1 MKLEKIRGL
10 MKENGIDYYVIPTDD
25 FHASEYVGAYFETR
39 SWLSGFTGSAGT
51 LIIGQDFAGLWTD
64 GRYFL
69 QASQQ
74 LDGTG
79 IELMK
84 MGEPGVP
91 SLTEYLTE
99 HLAENMTLG
108 FDGRCLSASFMEGLN
123 AELGNKKIQVV
134 YEKDLVGEIWED
146 RPALSKKPAWFLDDE
161 NCGQIVLV
169 VNELEIYKMQQLLGE
184 AKLIDERIE
193 IVKGGTERQYSVYN
207 GLQAINQE
215 IVLVHDGARP
225 FVTSEMIQKC
235 YELAA
240 SGYPS
245 IVAVPVKDT
254 MKRVINGVVIETP
267 NRDEMYSVQTPQAAP
282 TSLLRQAHEAA
293 KKENFLGTDEASL
306 IEKYTVQSVHVV
318 RLVNGRTIISS

>member
-1 MKLEKIRGL
+1 MKLEKLRGL

-123 AELGNKKIQVV
+123 A
-134 YEKDLVGEIWED
+134 
-146 RPALSKKPAWFLDDE
+146 
-161 NCGQIVLV
+161 
-169 VNELEIYKMQQLLGE
+169 
-184 AKLIDERIE
+184 
-193 IVKGGTERQYSVYN
+193 
-207 GLQAINQE
+207 
-215 IVLVHDGARP
+215 
-225 FVTSEMIQKC
+225 
-235 YELAA
+235 
-240 SGYPS
+240 
-245 IVAVPVKDT
+245 
-254 MKRVINGVVIETP
+254 
-267 NRDEMYSVQTPQAAP
+267 
-282 TSLLRQAHEAA
+282 
-293 KKENFLGTDEASL
+293 
-306 IEKYTVQSVHVV
+306 
-318 RLVNGRTIISS
+318 